1 MIIVSKLWWLI
12 LYVKLAK
19 PMLLGFLSNT
29 SLHCCQCIFQI
40 WSTFKS
46 EDMEKSRLSSTGQG
60 GKAGEQGAGRGC
72 TQSVK
77 GLKRKDWGSPRKKQ
91 FRFQISFATETATST
106 LPWFFSLLAYATD
119 FRFASSTISRINS
132 LKSINLFPFLHVVK
146 HAHTS
151 FWFFFSEEF

>member
-1 MIIVSKLWWLI
+1 MSNWLSPC
-12 LYVKLAK
+12 YSV
-19 PMLLGFLSNT
+19 F
-29 SLHCCQCIFQI
+29 CQTPVYIAVNVFFRYDQHLNQKT
-40 WSTFKS
+40 WRKA
-46 EDMEKSRLSSTGQG
+46 DYPPQDRGVRQGSS
-60 GKAGEQGAGRGC
+60 GAGRGC

-77 GLKRKDWGSPRKKQ
+77 SLKRKDWGSPRKKQ